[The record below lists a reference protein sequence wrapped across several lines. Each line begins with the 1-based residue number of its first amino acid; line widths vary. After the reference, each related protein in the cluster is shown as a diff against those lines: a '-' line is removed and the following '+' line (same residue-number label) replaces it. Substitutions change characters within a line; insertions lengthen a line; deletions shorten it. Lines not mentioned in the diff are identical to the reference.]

1 VVWWSRAA
9 ALAVEVNRRVAG
21 VGGRLARFPVLA
33 LGSGGIDGRPIRLYI
48 SSNSGESCASAA
60 SASSFSRSSGCSLG
74 TRSPGSMIRRLWG
87 RWEGASELLRAAAKQ
102 CLYRHTGRILN
113 PKRSGLLGSLGP
125 ADRSR
130 RGRRRCYCRQ
140 KDKIPHTTEYF
151 PDARS
156 DRRRSNASCL
166 YPADCVCP
174 PGSPVS
180 TADLVPTL
188 TTAAPLLR
196 LRSKVLPSHTRRDG
210 AAFGQLLPG
219 NRCAKNKLS

>member
-1 VVWWSRAA
+1 
-9 ALAVEVNRRVAG
+9 
-21 VGGRLARFPVLA
+21 
-33 LGSGGIDGRPIRLYI
+33 
-48 SSNSGESCASAA
+48 
-60 SASSFSRSSGCSLG
+60 
-74 TRSPGSMIRRLWG
+74 MIRRLWG

-156 DRRRSNASCL
+156 DRRRSSASCL

-180 TADLVPTL
+180 TADLAPTL
-188 TTAAPLLR
+188 ITAARPSDSDRKSFQATLVATAP
-196 LRSKVLPSHTRRDG
+196 RSGSCFPAI
-210 AAFGQLLPG
+210 AAQ
-219 NRCAKNKLS
+219 KTS